1 MNSERLRTPSKFLI
15 YMLVLMHVL
24 SGCANTQSTK
34 SGDEFQA
41 GPQLSSSFDEKITEI
56 SYNGP
61 KLDVIIPAFS
71 PGLSED
77 AENYE
82 KEGVWPELRR
92 AEANR
97 FAYKLKQALDDSG
110 KFGAVRVTPNNT
122 ASGDLYVL
130 GEIIESNG
138 EDVEFDLTLVDVSGK
153 EWLDETIKHEVSE
166 GFYKNPRN
174 EGKDAYAP
182 AFEEAALEIVE
193 ALLGEDT
200 ADLADL
206 KNIAELRFGA
216 SFNDEAFVE
225 HLDTNSKPIQLV
237 SMPSDADPLYQRVQ
251 SVRVREQLFI
261 DNLQP
266 NYSNF
271 SAQMED
277 SYLVWQEASFTET
290 QLQKEAKT
298 KGLLKLAGG
307 VLLIAAAVAAAASGS
322 SYDGNIGNEVAAVA
336 AGIGGAALISSGI
349 TSREEA
355 KFHQDAINE
364 LGESANLEMSPQ
376 VIQFEE
382 ETVELT
388 GDMNKQFRQWRTF
401 MARMYELEATPDT
414 QL

>member
-34 SGDEFQA
+34 SDGEFQA
-41 GPQLSSSFDEKITEI
+41 GPQLSSSFDEETTEI

-97 FAYKLKQALDDSG
+97 FAYQLKQALDDTG

-182 AFEEAALEIVE
+182 AFEEAAVEIVE
-193 ALLGEDT
+193 ALLDEDI

-206 KNIAELRFGA
+206 KNIADLRFGA

-277 SYLVWQEASFTET
+277 SYLVWQKASFTET

-388 GDMNKQFRQWRTF
+388 GDMNEQFQQWRTF

>member
-1 MNSERLRTPSKFLI
+1 MNSDRFRRPSKFLT

-24 SGCANTQSTK
+24 TGCANTLTK
-34 SGDEFQA
+34 SDGDVQT
-41 GPQLSSSFDEKITEI
+41 GPQLSSSFDEKTTEV
-56 SYNGP
+56 SYQGP

-82 KEGVWPELRR
+82 EEGVWPELRR

-97 FAYKLKQALDDSG
+97 FAYKLKKALDDTG

-138 EDVEFDLTLVDVSGK
+138 EDVEFDLTLVDASGK
-153 EWLDETIKHEVSE
+153 EWLDETIQHEVGE

-174 EGKDAYAP
+174 EGKDAYDP
-182 AFEEAALEIVE
+182 AFEQAAVEIVE
-193 ALLGEDT
+193 ALLDEDI
-200 ADLADL
+200 ADLAEL

-216 SFNDEAFVE
+216 SFNDVAFTE
-225 HLDTNSKPIQLV
+225 HLDTSTTPIQLL
-237 SMPSDADPLYQRVQ
+237 SMPSDADPLYQRIQ

-266 NYSNF
+266 NYSQF
-271 SAQMED
+271 SNQMQD
-277 SYLVWQEASFTET
+277 SYLLWQEASFTET
-290 QLQKEAKT
+290 QLQKEARN
-298 KGLLKLAGG
+298 KGLLKIAGG

-322 SYDGNIGNEVAAVA
+322 SYDNNIGNEVAAIA
-336 AGIGGAALISSGI
+336 AGVGGAALISSGI

-388 GDMNKQFRQWRTF
+388 GDMNEQFQQWRTF
-401 MARMYELEATPDT
+401 MARMYALEATPDR

>member
-34 SGDEFQA
+34 SDGEFQA
-41 GPQLSSSFDEKITEI
+41 GPQLSSSFDEDTTEI

-97 FAYKLKQALDDSG
+97 FAYQLKQALDDTG

-122 ASGDLYVL
+122 ASGDLYVF

-182 AFEEAALEIVE
+182 AFEEAAVEIVE
-193 ALLGEDT
+193 ALLDEDI

-206 KNIAELRFGA
+206 KNIADLRFGA

-277 SYLVWQEASFTET
+277 SYLVWQKASFTET

-388 GDMNKQFRQWRTF
+388 GDMNEQFQQWRTF